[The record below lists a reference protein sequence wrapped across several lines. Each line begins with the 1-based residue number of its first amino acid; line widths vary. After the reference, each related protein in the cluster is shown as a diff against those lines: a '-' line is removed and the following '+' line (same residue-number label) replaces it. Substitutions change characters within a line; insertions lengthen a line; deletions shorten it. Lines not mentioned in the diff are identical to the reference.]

1 MEKSIAVLI
10 PCYNEASTIRKVVED
25 FKNILPKADIY
36 VYDNNSTDHTD
47 EIAREAGA
55 IVRYEPIQGKG
66 NVIRSMFRE
75 ISADCYIMVDGDDT
89 YPAES
94 SRQMADL
101 VLEKGVDMVI
111 GDRLSSNYYEQN
123 TRLFHGFGNNLV
135 RSVINRLF
143 HSDIRDIMTGYRAL
157 SRRFVKAFP
166 ALSKGF
172 ESETEMTVYA
182 VEKNMLIENVEVEY
196 RERPDDSSSKLNTF
210 SDGFK
215 IFRTIMRLYRDY
227 RPMRF
232 FGIIA
237 AVLLLVALIM
247 LVPILD
253 VYTETG
259 ILSRYPMLIVCGF
272 IVIAAIV
279 SFFTGVILCSISA
292 RNRR

>member
-123 TRLFHGFGNNLV
+123 TRMFHGFGNNLV